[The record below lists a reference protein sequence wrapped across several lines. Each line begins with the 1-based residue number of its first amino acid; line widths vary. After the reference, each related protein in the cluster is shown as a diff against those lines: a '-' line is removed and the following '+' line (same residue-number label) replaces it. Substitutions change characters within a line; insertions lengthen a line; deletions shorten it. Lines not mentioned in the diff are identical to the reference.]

1 MDEAVLLDTCACL
14 WLTRGEPMTRASR
27 QAIRKAQTSHVG
39 VYVSAITAWEV
50 ATLVSKGRYRL
61 FVSPQVWFA
70 RLLALAGVRL
80 ATLTPEILIESA
92 FLPGDP
98 PKDPADRMIA
108 ATARQYGLAVISRD
122 RRLITY
128 AGQEHLRVIAC

>member
-1 MDEAVLLDTCACL
+1 MAEAVLLDTCACL
-14 WLTRGEPMTRASR
+14 WLTRGEPMSRASR
-27 QAIRKAQTSHVG
+27 QAVRRAQTSHVG

-108 ATARQYGLAVISRD
+108 ATARQHGLTVISRD
-122 RRLITY
+122 RKLVAYAEQDYLRL
-128 AGQEHLRVIAC
+128 LAC

>member
-1 MDEAVLLDTCACL
+1 MADAVLLDTCACL
-14 WLTRGEPMTRASR
+14 WLTHGEPMSRASR
-27 QAIRKAQTSHVG
+27 RAIRGAQTSHVG
-39 VYVSAITAWEV
+39 VHVSAVTAWEV

-80 ATLTPEILIESA
+80 ATLTPEILIDSA
-92 FLPGDP
+92 FLPGEP

-108 ATARQYGLAVISRD
+108 ATARQHGLTVISRD
-122 RRLITY
+122 RGLVAYAKQDYLRL
-128 AGQEHLRVIAC
+128 LAC